1 VTFHQ
6 VLAALAKND
15 ARTKE
20 MRHQACSEVASHRS
34 ISECP
39 RQKKMRDVGVV
50 LYARLAGLSS
60 GCRGIMMAL
69 ALFAEVAGG
78 Y

>member
-1 VTFHQ
+1 
-6 VLAALAKND
+6 
-15 ARTKE
+15 
-20 MRHQACSEVASHRS
+20 
-34 ISECP
+34 
-39 RQKKMRDVGVV
+39 MRDVGVV